1 MARPRAMV
9 KPLHLLDAQQNTLNT
24 RLNTKF
30 RLTIIARQVP
40 VENRPRNKNRSKYVC
55 QQTDDQSNRK
65 ALYRAGPKQQEEG
78 RGNERRDVRVYN
90 RPEGV
95 VESQIHGRRR
105 SLAVAQF
112 LAYAF
117 EYQHVGINA

>member
-1 MARPRAMV
+1 MV
-9 KPLHLLDAQQNTLNT
+9 KRLHLLSAQQNTLNT

-30 RLTIIARQVP
+30 RLTVVTRQMP
-40 VENRPRNKNRSKYVC
+40 VENRPRDKNRSKYVR
-55 QQTDDQSNRK
+55 QQTDDQSDRK
-65 ALYRAGPKQQEEG
+65 ALHWSSAKQQKEG
-78 RGNERRDVRVYN
+78 RGHKCRHVRIDD
-90 RPEGV
+90 RPERV

-117 EYQHVGINA
+117 EHQHVGINAHAED